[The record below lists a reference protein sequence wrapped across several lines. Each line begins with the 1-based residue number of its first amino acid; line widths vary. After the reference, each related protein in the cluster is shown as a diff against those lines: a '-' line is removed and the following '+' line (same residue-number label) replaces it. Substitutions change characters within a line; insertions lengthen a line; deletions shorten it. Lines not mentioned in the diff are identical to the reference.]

1 MVVLITIQ
9 SYDEKYREIRGGID
23 YMVKIRK
30 ALSNEVEMIR
40 EQRVKAY
47 EEHAQSIPEGHWDT
61 LRRSISS
68 DADEQM
74 GVELLVAELDGE
86 VVGSVALFPSKSDAY
101 KGLVDMLDYPEI
113 RMLAVTPQSRGKGVA
128 EALIKE
134 CILRTKASGSKYI
147 GLHTADFMKTAMRLY
162 ERMGFIR
169 MPQFDFQPADDGI
182 IVKAYR
188 LSIG

>member
-1 MVVLITIQ
+1 
-9 SYDEKYREIRGGID
+9 
-23 YMVKIRK
+23 MVKIRK
-30 ALSNEVEMIR
+30 ALCYEVEMIR

-47 EEHAQSIPEGHWDT
+47 EEHAQSIPEGHWDA
-61 LRRSISS
+61 LKKAISS
-68 DADEQM
+68 DADEQRD
-74 GVELLVAELDGE
+74 VELLVAELDGE
-86 VVGSVALFPSKSDAY
+86 VVGSVALFPEKSDAY

-113 RMLAVTPQSRGKGVA
+113 RMLAVTPQSRHKGVA

-134 CILRTKASGSKYI
+134 CIRRTKVKGSHHI

-162 ERMGFIR
+162 ERMGFVR

-188 LSIG
+188 LSIE